1 MNRRQR
7 REQERAQF
15 AARYDA
21 AGQGRR
27 VKGWTPPS
35 SGPRGAIEQGY
46 ERLRNRV
53 RDVARNDW
61 SGESAIQKWVTTLVG
76 TGIQPRWSDPSVNEQ
91 WERHSATCD
100 ADGVLDAPG
109 MQALGVRAWM
119 GSGEAFLRL
128 RIRSEALVSRGYL
141 ASPVQYQL
149 IESDFCPL
157 FDADTWQGMP
167 AGNHIRQG
175 VEFNNYG
182 RRVAYWMY
190 REHPGDGFRY
200 SMLDASS
207 LIRIRAEHVSHVF
220 EPLRPG
226 QVRGV
231 SPLAP
236 ILLRLRNSTDFEDA
250 TLDRQKLANLFVA
263 FLKRTI
269 PAGAQIEYDPLT
281 GLPTF
286 YDKKGDPL
294 AGLEP
299 GIFQEL
305 MPGEEMQFAS
315 PPDPAASYPD
325 FMRAMNRGTA
335 AGMGLPYELFSGD
348 LQDVSDRTLRVAINE
363 FRRYAEQRIWHTV
376 IPKIC
381 RPMVEW
387 WATYGAGDIPY
398 SVASRPTYHPQ
409 GFAYIHPVQDVEGKV
424 KAIEAG
430 LTSRSAVI
438 SERGDDPRQVAEQLK
453 EDEALFGPLASATP
467 APAPAPQPDEIHRME
482 ARNAQREANHV
493 ALISNVVQLIAGKA
507 DAATVAK
514 AVAAIQATAEA
525 AKAAA
530 ERPVEVNATLVMPD
544 RKRETEVEYG
554 ATGEIKRSTT
564 IEKSILQ

>member
-7 REQERAQF
+7 RERERAAF

-35 SGPRGAIEQGY
+35 SGPRGAVEQGF
-46 ERLRNRV
+46 ERLRNRA
-53 RDVARNDW
+53 RDAARNDW

-76 TGIQPRWSDPSVNEQ
+76 TGILPRWSDPAVNEQ

-109 MQALGVRAWM
+109 LQALGVRSWI
-119 GSGEAFLRL
+119 GSGEVFLRL
-128 RIRSEALVSRGYL
+128 RIRSEALVSRGFL

-167 AGNHIRQG
+167 EGNHIRQG

-190 REHPGDGFRY
+190 KEHPGDGFRY
-200 SMLDASS
+200 SMPDASS

-269 PAGAQIEYDPLT
+269 PAGAQIEYDPMT

-325 FMRAMNRGTA
+325 FMRVTNRGTA
-335 AGMGLPYELFSGD
+335 AGLGLPYELFSGD

-387 WATYGAGDIPY
+387 WAMYGAGDIPY
-398 SVASRPTYHPQ
+398 SVASRPTFHPQ
-409 GFAYIHPVQDVEGKV
+409 GWPYIHPVQDVEGKV
-424 KAIEAG
+424 KAIAAG

-438 SERGDDPRQVAEQLK
+438 SERGDDPRQVAEQLR

-467 APAPAPQPDEIHRME
+467 APAPAPQPDELHRME

-530 ERPVEVNATLVMPD
+530 EKPVEVNATLTMPD
-544 RKRETEVEYG
+544 RKRETEVEYDG
-554 ATGEIKRSTT
+554 NGEIKRSTT